1 MARTKSSRGIKPFK
15 LRSGRS
21 PLPLFNPLQTLGV
34 FDRLRDKIKGKDGDK
49 DTLGKKL
56 DSINEKLD
64 TLTPGNIG
72 SGGGRGSGDVILGGN
87 KDVDPA
93 ELAANKAK
101 KALGNSELSG
111 GGGLAGVA
119 GMVSGTTGDSGDDEE
134 EILNKEV

>member
-34 FDRLRDKIKGKDGDK
+34 FDRLREKIKGKGGDS
-49 DTLGKKL
+49 DINSLGEKL

-64 TLTPGNIG
+64 TLTPGN
-72 SGGGRGSGDVILGGN
+72 SGSGDVILGGN
-87 KDVDPA
+87 KDTDPA

-111 GGGLAGVA
+111 GGLSGVA
-119 GMVSGTTGDSGDDEE
+119 GAVTGGGGDDEE
-134 EILNKEV
+134 EVLKTEV

>member
-34 FDRLRDKIKGKDGDK
+34 FDRLREKIKGKGGDSDK
-49 DTLGKKL
+49 NTLGEKL

-64 TLTPGNIG
+64 TLTPGNSG
-72 SGGGRGSGDVILGGN
+72 SGSGDVILGEN
-87 KDVDPA
+87 KDTDPA

-101 KALGNSELSG
+101 NALGSSELSG
-111 GGGLAGVA
+111 GGLSGVA
-119 GMVSGTTGDSGDDEE
+119 GTVTGGGGDDEE
-134 EILNKEV
+134 EVLKTEV